1 MGRAL
6 ASMSD
11 LLNSLLSIS
20 KLDAGVIAP
29 APVDFPL
36 QSLFLRMKSE
46 FGVQAEA
53 AGIVFRIVDCSAQ
66 VRSDPSLLEI
76 IIRNF
81 LANALGSKSCRKIVL
96 GCRLRRGALS
106 LEVWDNGSGI
116 AEDEMAEI
124 FEEFYQ
130 VKNSD
135 DGRGG
140 GFGLGLA
147 IAERMARLLDHP
159 IGANSILEKGSKFF
173 VEVPMSTAIPASDQT
188 FTRNDGP
195 VDELTG
201 ATVVVVET
209 TSLCSRVWCYC
220 WKVGG

>member
-1 MGRAL
+1 
-6 ASMSD
+6 
-11 LLNSLLSIS
+11 
-20 KLDAGVIAP
+20 
-29 APVDFPL
+29 
-36 QSLFLRMKSE
+36 
-46 FGVQAEA
+46 
-53 AGIVFRIVDCSAQ
+53 
-66 VRSDPSLLEI
+66 
-76 IIRNF
+76 
-81 LANALGSKSCRKIVL
+81 
-96 GCRLRRGALS
+96 
-106 LEVWDNGSGI
+106 
-116 AEDEMAEI
+116 MAEI